1 MSSRTPT
8 CDSNQLEALLEC
20 GLNAEQER
28 DVMAH
33 LDVCERCRYELES
46 RAAEPASWG
55 EAKAYL
61 TRRRDEPAADDDG
74 GSPANR
80 PLQIQHVLD
89 ALAPTDDPQ
98 MLGRL
103 GGYEV
108 SGVVGTGG
116 MGVVLKAHDNS
127 LDRTVA
133 IKVLAPHLA
142 SSGAARKRF
151 SREAKAAA
159 AVLHPNVM
167 AIHSVSN
174 GESLPYLVMPYVRGQ
189 SLQKRIDE
197 EGPLRLQDILRI
209 GTQIAAGLSA
219 AHQQGLVHRDIKP
232 ANILLEDGVERV
244 AITDFGLARAVDDAT
259 MTRTGVIAG
268 TPQYMSP
275 EQARGESVD
284 QRSDLFSLGSVLYT
298 MCTGRPPFRAE
309 TSYGI
314 LRRIT
319 DTEPRPIREINPDV
333 PAWLCE
339 IIGKLMAKQPED
351 RFALA
356 RELADL
362 LGTWLAHLQQ
372 PDVIPPPERVA
383 KLAVSGG
390 DGPKRSGFLKCLAG
404 AAFAFTMLFAG
415 ILIVLDRNKGTLT
428 IECDVD
434 DVSVRITRGEEV
446 VKRLT
451 VTRSG
456 ESVRIAADRYV
467 VELAGE
473 HDGLTV
479 EGGHVTL
486 TRGGSPV
493 VKIRKSIDYQVGA
506 EQISRTVDSARV
518 VAFSELQ
525 QKGQR
530 HVQLD
535 RVSVEGDFDLAGR
548 SPGEF
553 FGGKAEVVVEHDHQ
567 TRTSLE
573 GKVTFVNPLANADG
587 NFCVQ
592 VAVENRQVNGRWLL
606 VPGDA
611 PKLTIHARV
620 GRGQKGLTENQ
631 VKVPRTVDSIEPL
644 GAVVPT
650 SRRQDPAPR
659 NSVRAVRQMY
669 AKLPCDIL
677 GFAEPSKRFVVAQ
690 KIGTGS

>member
-46 RAAEPASWG
+46 RAAEPASWD
-55 EAKAYL
+55 EARAYL

-232 ANILLEDGVERV
+232 ANILLKDGVERV

-275 EQARGESVD
+275 EQA
-284 QRSDLFSLGSVLYT
+284 
-298 MCTGRPPFRAE
+298 
-309 TSYGI
+309 
-314 LRRIT
+314 
-319 DTEPRPIREINPDV
+319 
-333 PAWLCE
+333 
-339 IIGKLMAKQPED
+339 
-351 RFALA
+351 A
-356 RELADL
+356 R
-362 LGTWLAHLQQ
+362 
-372 PDVIPPPERVA
+372 
-383 KLAVSGG
+383 
-390 DGPKRSGFLKCLAG
+390 
-404 AAFAFTMLFAG
+404 
-415 ILIVLDRNKGTLT
+415 
-428 IECDVD
+428 
-434 DVSVRITRGEEV
+434 
-446 VKRLT
+446 
-451 VTRSG
+451 
-456 ESVRIAADRYV
+456 
-467 VELAGE
+467 
-473 HDGLTV
+473 
-479 EGGHVTL
+479 
-486 TRGGSPV
+486 
-493 VKIRKSIDYQVGA
+493 
-506 EQISRTVDSARV
+506 
-518 VAFSELQ
+518 
-525 QKGQR
+525 
-530 HVQLD
+530 
-535 RVSVEGDFDLAGR
+535 
-548 SPGEF
+548 
-553 FGGKAEVVVEHDHQ
+553 
-567 TRTSLE
+567 
-573 GKVTFVNPLANADG
+573 
-587 NFCVQ
+587 
-592 VAVENRQVNGRWLL
+592 
-606 VPGDA
+606 
-611 PKLTIHARV
+611 RV
-620 GRGQKGLTENQ
+620 GRSAQRLVQPGQ
-631 VKVPRTVDSIEPL
+631 
-644 GAVVPT
+644 
-650 SRRQDPAPR
+650 
-659 NSVRAVRQMY
+659 RAVHDVYWPPTVSCGNQLRHPAANHGHRAAADTRDQSGCSRVAVRDHRQTDGK
-669 AKLPCDIL
+669 A
-677 GFAEPSKRFVVAQ
+677 A
-690 KIGTGS
+690 